1 MANGDYVWTL
11 NTLVSFCKCIY
22 AVFISYFFPIY
33 YHLTVEYA
41 ELTNESKK
49 RYTVSVDVLGNEIIR
64 LVECYANSLVNSAHL
79 QSTIKLLKNTS
90 ALIDIF
96 RDRL

>member
-1 MANGDYVWTL
+1 MAKGDCVWTL
-11 NTLVSFCKCIY
+11 NTMVSVCKCIY
-22 AVFISYFFPIY
+22 AGFMSYFFPIY
-33 YHLTVEYA
+33 HHLTIEYA
-41 ELTNESKK
+41 ELTNESKR
-49 RYTVSVDVLGNEIIR
+49 RYTVAEDVLGNEIIR

-79 QSTIKLLKNTS
+79 QSTTKLLKNTS